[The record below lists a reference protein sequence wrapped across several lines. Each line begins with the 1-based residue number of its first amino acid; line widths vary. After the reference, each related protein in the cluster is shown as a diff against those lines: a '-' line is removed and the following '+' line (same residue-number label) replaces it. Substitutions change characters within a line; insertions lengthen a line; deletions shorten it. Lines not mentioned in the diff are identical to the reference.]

1 MKLAIG
7 FMGVLL
13 MAAAAALSAQ
23 AEKAPQVQVFE
34 EAIDV
39 RVVNVEVVVTDAQ
52 GNRVKGLTAQDLRLL
67 VDGKEV
73 PIGYFTEVVEGKSAA
88 AEAAGSQA
96 PVAAGEE
103 VGRNYLV
110 YIDESFSVAS
120 IRDEVLERLERDLAL
135 LAPADRMAVL
145 AFDGSR
151 IEVLSGW
158 TGDRALL
165 AAALQKARQ
174 RPAFGNAMLAQQR
187 KLQQDVDWILDNANS
202 IDDGDTG
209 MANSIAATLDWMSH
223 RISPEART
231 QVGRTAPAAASAL
244 RGFEAPPGRK
254 VMLLLSG
261 AWSLGVAP
269 RLYAPLIEA
278 ANRLGYTLYPAEV
291 AQSDA
296 RLVTGLDGLARAT
309 GGRVVA
315 SARLEVFR
323 QVVADSGS
331 YYWLG
336 FTPAWKA
343 DDRGHRIAVETRRP
357 GLTVRA
363 RGGFSDL
370 SARTANAM
378 KAEGVLLFGG
388 AEQEKRLIV
397 ELGKPR
403 RAGRGQVEVPV
414 TLGVPVESLALT
426 PAGSGF
432 VAETPVAAAV
442 LDDQGGRADL
452 PSSHL
457 KVTLAA
463 APRGGT
469 YARFRMVVKLS
480 DAQQRLVFTVRDPLS
495 GGTLW
500 GDADYKPRRAR

>member
-7 FMGVLL
+7 FIGSLL
-13 MAAAAALSAQ
+13 LGGAMALAQ
-23 AEKAPQVQVFE
+23 GEPATQPQVFE

-39 RVVNVEVVVTDAQ
+39 RVVNVEAVVTDAK
-52 GNRVKGLTAQDLRLL
+52 GERVTGLTAKDLRLL
-67 VDGKEV
+67 VDGTEV
-73 PIGYFTEVVEGKSAA
+73 PIEYFAEVVEGKSAA
-88 AEAAGSQA
+88 VEAPGAQA

-145 AFDGSR
+145 AFDGSK

-165 AAALQKARQ
+165 AAALQKARK
-174 RPAFGNAMLAQQR
+174 RPAFGSAMLAQQR
-187 KLQQDVDWILDNANS
+187 KLRQDVDWILDNAAS
-202 IDDGDTG
+202 FEEDE
-209 MANSIAATLDWMSH
+209 IAAFLDAVSG

-231 QVGRTAPAAASAL
+231 QVGKTAPAAASVL
-244 RGFEAPPGRK
+244 RAFEAPPGRK

-278 ANRLGYTLYPAEV
+278 ANRLGYTLYPAEM

-343 DDRGHRIAVETRRP
+343 DDRGHGIVVETRRT

-370 SARTANAM
+370 SPRTANAM

-388 AEQEKRLIV
+388 AEGEKRLIV

-426 PAGSGF
+426 PAGNGF

-452 PSSHL
+452 PASHL

-463 APRGGT
+463 APRNGT

-500 GDADYKPRRAR
+500 GDADFKPRRAK